1 MSSFDAVQAQMDDRH
16 RWMVTKLKESF
27 ETHLLSTTLDEF
39 LCNKDT
45 MPAFTEFLSGRSQ
58 RVLCYLRQIGH
69 DLERSSTAQS
79 LVHNQVPVAVRVA
92 EGSLPTSTIK
102 LVYFVSANKSGA
114 SIQSSAEIVFGEVGG
129 SVLADLRSTITEVC
143 VPLIERTD
151 SWGKCS
157 DGNATSFRNT
167 VQRFVATLPQ
177 TTEAIDQ
184 TPLRT
189 PDASLQAELK
199 PGALV
204 GAVRKG
210 LVQAAESLVVEWAAT
225 IESELGG
232 ARKARG
238 GADVGPRGEVK
249 FWNTRLRVLRTI
261 SEQLKSPECSSVV
274 GVLLNSQSKHMR
286 RWRSAD
292 TQLSDALQEAKD
304 AVKILEAQTS
314 LFDTMYDNDPV
325 AVAAALSSLSA
336 HPRLFASSAR
346 HTNAG
351 VFFASLFA
359 RMSVQMTVNCH
370 TYVKDAE
377 SGEVLWVQQRELA
390 SERLSACA
398 KLRQTFEETL
408 NPLIIKNMSIF
419 EDSRDTGNFAVTGG
433 RTKSGGKAGAP
444 PTQLPPLQSE
454 DVVKQM
460 MEDFNH
466 SCSRLA
472 RVEEMLLTAS
482 QFKTLAVALVD
493 LPLGLLRHNLV
504 DTVAAID
511 KLLVSPACRDLQG
524 DDGKFDVIFTQYSE
538 LAKLQDTEIK
548 SAITDLSEVP
558 NGGAAQDTNA
568 SGNYQTAQR
577 RLESLK
583 RFGSVESRTRITR
596 VLADGYINVF
606 NLFDTEVQDVLHI
619 FEQGKGDPPRVR
631 DAPPAAGGLMW
642 ARALM
647 RRIEQPMHMF
657 KNINVVMSCPGA
669 PQTVKLYNKVATSIV
684 KFESE
689 WYREWRSRIV
699 PCKAGLKNNLLATSS
714 ETLGGLQVNMPPSL
728 RALVAETDW
737 LVRQGF
743 AIPDSAKS
751 VLQSQQK
758 LKSFLDG
765 LDFVL
770 TEHRRILKLVPPMMM
785 PVLTHHVRNLM
796 MRFQPGLENLT
807 WQAPDI
813 EVFLFRVQRELTN
826 FENVVVTAK
835 MLLEESVEG
844 TIMTVQAQLFF
855 DFKVQAGQ
863 DAVVALST
871 HVQTQGNLYE
881 DCSEIVEESLETIK
895 IALGQIFELR
905 TPLPTTPPQHAVA
918 RHHSPNGGSS
928 GDRADLDRSEVT
940 SNSGSEAATAAVA
953 AAGEMECFHGFV
965 ALLSSYCDA
974 TRRALYTAVKRS
986 LLALAR
992 YTKGYDSV
1000 DRTPL
1005 TKILLDIQYGL
1016 PHHTILPSMQN
1027 VLDVLEQ
1034 EAAAVLLLGERAYQV
1049 VDTFEVDLLDNDESS
1064 VQSSEPASEIW
1075 GPELGLVQQ
1084 ACEGLAR
1091 DISEELSDA
1100 AVRIGTPDVELGP
1113 EKFLQL
1119 KRPQLDDY
1127 RTVMMQFDERKQ
1139 AVTVVEPTLEV
1150 GPVRLRTQTLQDAV
1164 LAELSERRSWYTNRL
1179 REQAKGNLSRIID
1192 YVDETFKQFENPVE
1206 TLNELAS
1213 VMGVLQALGEFSIT
1227 LETLV
1232 VEDMYEIMRQMGV
1245 LLARE
1250 ETEAI
1255 SKLHS
1260 TCEALME
1267 RAAALR
1273 MDLMVTKRP
1282 KFERLLDTQLKTF
1295 MVATIH
1301 LRNTFESSGPLAKD
1315 IAGPEA
1321 VHRLRRLKTVFNEL
1335 ESERKVL
1342 AVVESLYGM
1351 DTTTFVEFDQTAQ
1364 DLSTLSL
1371 LYDLYEEFSALNS
1384 SLRVAEWVNTD
1395 LNEQMGEVQHI
1406 YDSCNALPVDLHR
1419 WSAYGEMKTV
1429 LGSLLECLPLL
1440 ALLAGTSIRDR
1451 HWREVMNITAK
1462 TFSIDGLVIQTLLSL
1477 DLPQYT
1483 NKIQELARRASG
1495 EAELESTL
1503 KVVDVEWNEQVFPFA
1518 TVPGLFKGSDPSAP
1532 DRMILDVEAS
1542 QRLIDRAEDAHINM
1556 ATMMSSP
1563 SLGPHK
1569 TELVSWMAKLNEI
1582 SSFLKRWLEVQALW
1596 KHLAS
1601 VFGHHGDELT
1611 YEASQFA
1618 IFDRD
1623 YNKFLLAATECH
1635 NILHWC
1641 YGGDEDVTKIGLLE
1655 NLAEGLEG
1663 CRKSLSVFLDK
1674 KRQEFPRFYFASD
1687 AVLLDVISVGIAGEK
1702 IVALP
1707 RALKALFS
1715 NISAV
1720 HVEQG
1725 AIVRVESAEGE
1736 ELELDTPVKSG
1747 PHLNLSTTLS
1757 ELVTATQ
1764 NVLKKQIAAASDAVT
1779 AMEET
1784 EKFSDTERIVALAT
1798 TDSDIST
1805 CQAETIFLRLF
1816 WTAMTAQ
1823 AIEKVKLYRHAHM
1836 DAKENMDDIVARFTS
1851 DLTRKI
1857 ANFRKDGSAMAIQ
1870 KLQSL
1875 LTVTLHLRE
1884 VTEMVASA
1892 RCKDVNDFGWLRH
1905 CRYVFFEDAMGSF
1918 GLFDDED
1925 AADPGGGGG
1934 EQPQGLHLACAEQT
1948 LKYNCEYFGVGPQV
1962 YITPATERHLLL
1974 LSQTMGDI
1982 TSLQGSLLYSGA
1994 DTAAP
1999 RQEAVRAVNGL
2010 TGNFSLDTMCSEL
2023 TDGSVLSRLLTGL
2036 SRGGVSGCFY
2046 NFDKLTMEAM
2056 SIFAERLQ
2064 AIAMRM
2070 RAHTVSGRNAMSAAS
2085 NDRTEQ
2091 SDDHLG
2097 AAEAVDVKQFSV
2109 FIAASLPLAGT
2120 TTPLPD
2126 FIKSSFRSVNFT
2138 PPNIQAVV
2146 TAHCHAA
2153 GAFKNPKAVAEKIHL
2168 LSTVL
2173 HEQLNK
2179 SETCYDYGIVTTQ
2192 RVIRFAVANVRSVK
2206 QTRHRRTS
2214 AQKVQDSLSSPS
2226 AMMSRSSGLNRTMGS
2241 TMDML
2246 GGGTSIFSSAA
2257 AAAPDKVVVDLNS
2270 KKIHGRRLPYGV
2282 SSKDI
2287 DEYATATAFIQ
2298 VCRYRLLPDH
2308 RALFDHAVHTV
2319 FQLDMAMLNT
2329 SLQEP
2334 TELRDAFIATTEEN
2348 SLIPSDD
2355 FVAKVSEIYAAA
2367 RRHDALML
2375 VGPSGSG
2382 KTSAMTVVLG
2392 TLAKFGPV
2400 PRVYRINP
2408 RALEPSHLFGI
2419 MRDSEWVD
2427 GIFPT
2432 LWRQIEK
2439 SAGEA
2444 DVSTWIV
2451 FDGPLTGTWLTH
2463 LSPILEGNEYFML
2476 DNGDRL
2482 AIPPRVK
2489 IVFEASGG
2497 DLKRQTGEDFTAVKL
2512 SCPINFTKDLVTW
2525 EMMVDIWLRT
2535 RRTTEA
2541 AILHDLMRGNELLDS
2556 CINLADTENAAAKV
2570 PVGGRLETM
2579 FAMLTSLLR
2588 DSVTAGEVLT
2598 KPHIECLLLFSIAW
2612 SFGGLLK
2619 QKSRERFHQHLR
2631 KKSGLVPQDEPTH
2644 TIFDYYVTETADW
2657 ITWKSEVES
2666 LMEDGHPRCEENG
2679 FVHTPASACI
2689 HFLMDLV
2696 IKSGQNVCI
2705 VGMRGSSRS
2714 AIVNQF
2720 LTSPSLDLSVVKTL
2734 TCSRATSGFTARDF
2748 LQRNTERRTGSVYG
2762 APGGKP
2768 ITVNFDDVGLTSLDG
2783 DDELPEVLR
2792 LLAEEGKWFV
2802 PGESGKIGEWRWVP
2816 DSTIVTT
2823 LEPATTLNPV
2833 LDRYYR
2839 QFSVFYLPPRDVED
2853 TKQVLN
2859 GVLYQKMRAKEAVE
2873 IYSDVDAVMSTL
2885 ASISVDLLDKV
2896 RNKVLTVGNNW
2907 HHTYGLTDLLHIV
2920 RGMTRLSADSYSV
2933 ETIIAAWRHEWERV
2947 FVDRSVGFHHSEWI
2961 LRQATLALT
2970 QAGLIRTGVFDPS
2983 SMSLRSSISSSLG
2996 PLDELIMYLRT
3007 KHIRLCDL
3015 FTMCANGCARFQ
3027 MWSTL
3032 TGDQLRITAEEFKAG
3047 LVFIKFMEG
3056 KDAELDKIVEYVFT
3070 SEVARPPNLRA
3081 TSSTVPLDSP
3091 SPGGKGGAASPESP
3105 QSEPVVVSYLGL
3117 RQCTIKQR
3125 EESIASRPV
3134 PPAPKPAKL
3143 ADNLAVKSQVSILRG
3158 ASSMM
3163 HDDLPALDLDALPSV
3178 LYDFMEPPGS
3188 TQIQIHNNGFNTGAN
3203 PCNLTHNIDDAMI
3216 QAESHLRSFN
3226 SNSLAP
3232 IVRPLR
3238 LTRTLTR
3245 HLLRVARAL
3254 SIPGTSAIM
3263 VGENELGISSITKFA
3278 AHIAGYSMEVVN
3290 CTNNNTFSSDMR
3302 ALYRKVGCKGSRVTA
3317 YICGDN
3323 LDDSVYEKLNS
3334 FLTTGEIY
3342 DLFSTSEMDALFEGL
3357 QSTIKKEGS
3366 SLTAREMFFARVR
3379 DNLHLVISFR
3389 SFDNQLQELAI
3400 RFPSLF
3406 GSCYINWFDD
3416 GVSGPS
3422 FVERGISFGRQ
3433 MNLLSPFSVEVQEAI
3448 SHLFAT
3454 SHLAASAIM
3463 AEIRPCLS
3471 PAAFD
3476 SFIECFL
3483 RMFVGCKKV
3492 HDEKMNRLH
3501 LAIKT
3506 CEGTREAIRG
3516 IEEKLVENAE
3526 KLKAA
3531 EAASAAKLLDLLAA
3545 AAAAETAAVDDE
3557 GVDSQDDEELLAAFV
3572 AKQRKQKSGAGAAA
3586 QRQPAQPVLDS
3597 DAARLKE
3604 ARKQVKIWQAK
3615 ITPKRTDALRGMRE
3629 PPPLVRKV
3637 VDMVVIVLHKAL
3649 DTDLYRRRG
3658 KDEFVDSWNV
3668 TRGVIMD
3675 PRFQQL
3681 IEDYDPATMDAE
3693 ASEFLQPYLDMVDVN
3708 SASVRHA
3715 ARECYVMY
3723 EWISRVVEYA
3733 ALAAR
3738 PGAHREMVHATAK
3751 TCPTDMTA
3759 AEHLAK
3765 LQDEFDQMVQD
3776 KQDLEQKRSKLHSRL
3791 RLAQQLDASFGQ
3803 DVTEWKSS
3811 ISENG
3816 SEDEDEVRLLCNC
3829 AVAAAYVAYAGAM
3842 PDVHRAS
3849 YVSAIEAA
3857 AKECFQK
3864 SIANLSGEGSSIPE
3878 FVLSPES
3885 LIALVQPE
3893 LTVPIEVWPQGD
3905 FRSWMTP
3912 QDACIIL
3919 MQTHCERWPLIVD
3932 PLGASRQWLV
3942 KNTGATVLTHVED
3955 SPNFLRDLRRCL
3967 VDGHPCIIADADLEA
3982 LWRDQRIRPLLLKHV
3997 TLNSRLV
4004 RSIRLGQDE
4013 LEYNDSFQ
4021 LYITTA
4027 TRQVEIPH
4035 DYVPYLA
4042 VVHATVSQAGLEHS
4056 LIHHVMNIRQPRD
4069 WSDIVA
4075 AQNRLNEHK
4084 DQLGRLEIK
4093 VLELLGQGE
4102 TSQDSGA
4109 DTNTRGHDEWIQEVS
4124 EAKKAAED
4132 AEKVVAGS
4140 VEAFEKLSPKMVDA
4154 RATAHT
4160 LVAVLDVV
4168 ISLSRVNKSYQDFE
4182 AAFKMLDIAIRAQDA
4197 DDQPLSAEETMRVFI
4212 QNVYPQVAGGM
4223 LELDCK
4229 AFLFLLALK
4238 TEAALGRVP
4247 DEVFEWFD
4255 NGLTNEATGVFD
4267 QYLRYSV
4274 GSDAR
4279 RNASRRP
4286 KQQQGGFATVRL
4298 DHIPWTSPVS
4308 EVIDQFGKYK
4318 SEWVGWRENKHLT
4331 TTMPHDLHSKISKL
4345 QTLMIAGTL
4354 RPSRFLEA
4362 AERYSRDTL
4371 DTAGQLVQTRLAPE
4385 VMMTQSQRT
4394 PIYLLDQGTGADSYT
4409 TVEQF
4414 AVAMNKD
4421 IILVTFS
4428 GAESLAEI
4436 RSTFETSMNQDA
4448 WFMIKCAHR
4457 NQILYKQLAELLNSV
4472 ASKDLNPLFRFWV
4485 SSNVV
4490 VSTPRHEGH
4499 FVIEAP
4505 QTLRWNLA
4513 RLLAGLPEEYCDCS
4527 SRTDW
4532 LIILHN
4538 ICFIHCVLQGRQL
4551 FGVVG
4556 MLHQY
4561 EWQISDLWSVLEY
4574 AKNEFGIPDDPIPLQ
4589 SVRNFMAAIYTR
4601 HMSDPRDKT
4610 AFYALLDSW
4619 VSTSSLR
4626 QGFEFQLGSNGPAGY
4641 KAPSSLFLPVRD
4653 ARQSTAR
4660 LCRFKDLQAAIATIQ
4675 AGSTTKLDQGRLG
4688 DLCGLGPNARINSQE
4703 ATRLFEKV
4711 QQLLCR
4717 SEVNQSNTA
4726 LEGAVTSDRL
4736 KSAATVRHDGQVSKA
4751 TEEKRKAT
4759 DNESIKDEK
4768 RMHHYHGNSKTAAPA
4783 PTFIDTLNGIK
4794 DRIPTRVGPRNAP
4807 ASFVGMFV
4815 GGAKVGVPEVEQKP
4829 GTVGNGAAVSPVVL
4843 CIQDEVAAL
4852 NNILTFVR
4860 AEVRTIL
4867 SYLSGK
4873 GYQTPA
4879 VAASTA
4885 AIVEGTVPEA
4895 WEAFSWRVKPSAT
4908 GQKLLSVWLDQ
4919 LCLRHKEL
4927 ERLNDKRLKIPSM
4940 WLGGLTNPQGMLAAL
4955 RLEAMTSTNPDPS
4968 LRVDITARDHSHL
4981 REPPMDGIFVHRV
4994 NLDGA
4999 NWEGGTLK
5007 EPQAGKRSHLP
5018 VLHLTYAVMPEA
5030 TGRQLKEQ
5038 TLDSQKSRGQVS
5050 HTYSLPAYYSA
5061 ERSSRSLDDLIFH
5074 MDVTVD
5080 DLPTLLKWTAW
5091 SACLTL

>member
-45 MPAFTEFLSGRSQ
+45 MPAFTEFLSGRVP
-58 RVLCYLRQIGH
+58 RFLCYLRQVGQDAERGSSAVPSSSIG
-69 DLERSSTAQS
+69 LSSMI
-79 LVHNQVPVAVRVA
+79 NQVPVTVRVA
-92 EGSLPTSTIK
+92 EGSLPSSTLK
-102 LVYFVSANKSGA
+102 LVYFVSVNRGGTPIQNA
-114 SIQSSAEIVFGEVGG
+114 SEIVFGELGG

-143 VPLIERTD
+143 VPLIERTG

-157 DGNATSFRNT
+157 EGNAASFRNT

-225 IESELGG
+225 IEAELGG

-238 GADVGPRGEVK
+238 GADIGPRGEVK

-336 HPRLFASSAR
+336 HQHARLFAASAR

-370 TYVKDAE
+370 QYVKEDA
-377 SGEVLWVQQRELA
+377 SGEVLWVKQRELA

-419 EDSRDTGNFAVTGG
+419 EDSREIGTFSA
-433 RTKSGGKAGAP
+433 KAKAGAP
-444 PTQLPPLQSE
+444 QTQLPPLQSE

-472 RVEEMLLTAS
+472 RLEEMLTTAS
-482 QFKTLAVALVD
+482 QYKMLAHALVD
-493 LPLGLLRHNLV
+493 LPLGVLRHKLV
-504 DTVAAID
+504 EAVAAID
-511 KLLVSPACRDLQG
+511 TLLVSPACQNLQG
-524 DDGKFDVIFTQYSE
+524 KDGPFDSIFAEYQK
-538 LAKLQDTEIK
+538 LAKGQDTEIK
-548 SAITDLSEVP
+548 SAITDLSEVQ
-558 NGGAAQDTNA
+558 NGAASHATSA

-583 RFGSVESRTRITR
+583 RFGSVEPRSRITR

-606 NLFDTEVQDVLHI
+606 NLFDTEVQDILHI

-657 KNINVVMSCPGA
+657 KNIHVVMSCPGA
-669 PQTVKLYNKVATSIV
+669 PQTVKLYNKVATAIV

-689 WYREWRSRIV
+689 WYREWRSRIQA
-699 PCKAGLKNNLLATSS
+699 CKTGLKNNLLAPST
-714 ETLGGLQVNMPPSL
+714 ETLGGLQVNMPASL
-728 RALVAETDW
+728 HALVAETDW

-770 TEHRRILKLVPPMMM
+770 TEHRRILKLVPSMLM
-785 PVLTHHVRNLM
+785 PVLTHHVRSLM
-796 MRFQPGLENLT
+796 IRFQPGVENLT

-826 FENVVVTAK
+826 FETVVVTAK
-835 MLLEESVEG
+835 MLLEESIEG
-844 TIMTVQAQLFF
+844 TIQTIEAQMFF
-855 DFKVQAGQ
+855 DFKVKEGK

-871 HVQTQGNLYE
+871 HVQTQGAVYE
-881 DCSEIVEESLETIK
+881 DRSEVVEESLETIK

-905 TPLPTTPPQHAVA
+905 TPLPATPTPQMV
-918 RHHSPNGGSS
+918 RHHSPPGGTTD
-928 GDRADLDRSEVT
+928 GRGADLDRVEVT
-940 SNSGSEAATAAVA
+940 SNTGSEAATAAVVES
-953 AAGEMECFHGFV
+953 GEFECFHGFV
-965 ALLSSYCDA
+965 ALLSSYCDS
-974 TRRALYTAVKRS
+974 TRKALYTAVKRS

-992 YTKGYDSV
+992 YTKGYESV
-1000 DRTPL
+1000 DRAPL

-1049 VDTFEVDLLDNDESS
+1049 VDTFEVDLLDNEETAVPLS
-1064 VQSSEPASEIW
+1064 QPGAEIW
-1075 GPELGLVQQ
+1075 APEIGLVQQ

-1091 DISEELSDA
+1091 DISEELSDV
-1100 AVRIGTPDVELGP
+1100 AVQIGTPDVELGP
-1113 EKFLQL
+1113 DQFLQL

-1127 RTVMMQFDERKQ
+1127 RTVMMQFDERKL

-1164 LAELSERRSWYTNRL
+1164 LAELSEHRSWYTNQL

-1213 VMGVLQALGEFSIT
+1213 VMAVLQALGEFSIT

-1255 SKLHS
+1255 AKLHS

-1273 MDLMVTKRP
+1273 LDLMVTKRP

-1335 ESERKVL
+1335 ELERKVL

-1364 DLSTLSL
+1364 DLSKLSL
-1371 LYDLYEEFSALNS
+1371 LYDLYEEFSVLNS
-1384 SLRVAEWVNTD
+1384 GLRVAEWANTD
-1395 LNEQMGEVQHI
+1395 LNVQMEAVHKI
-1406 YDSCNALPVDLHR
+1406 YDRCNALPADLHR
-1419 WSAYGEMKTV
+1419 WSAYGEMTTV
-1429 LGSLLECLPLL
+1429 LSSLLECLPLL
-1440 ALLAGTSIRDR
+1440 ALLGGTSIRDR
-1451 HWREVMNITAK
+1451 HWREVMNITVT
-1462 TFSIDGLVIQTLLSL
+1462 TFSIDGLVIQTLISL

-1483 NKIQELARRASG
+1483 NKIQELARRATG

-1518 TVPGLFKGSDPSAP
+1518 PFEKTRYDEPSAP
-1532 DRMILDVEAS
+1532 VRIILDVEAS

-1556 ATMMSSP
+1556 AAMMSSP

-1569 TELVSWMAKLNEI
+1569 TDLVSWMAKLNEI

-1663 CRKSLSVFLDK
+1663 CRKSLSIFLDR

-1687 AVLLDVISVGIAGEK
+1687 AVLLDVISVGIADEK
-1702 IVALP
+1702 IVVLP

-1720 HVEQG
+1720 HVEDG

-1736 ELELDTPVKSG
+1736 ELELATPVKSG

-1757 ELVTATQ
+1757 ELVMATQ
-1764 NVLKKQIAAASDAVT
+1764 DVLKKQFAAAAQAVT
-1779 AMEET
+1779 EMEAS
-1784 EKFSDTERIVALAT
+1784 EKFSETERIVALAT
-1798 TDSDIST
+1798 SDNEIST

-1836 DAKENMDDIVARFTS
+1836 DAKENMDDIVTRLAS
-1851 DLTRKI
+1851 DLTKKI
-1857 ANFRKDGSAMAIQ
+1857 ASFRKDGSAMVIQ

-1905 CRYVFFEDAMGSF
+1905 CRYSFFEDANGGSL
-1918 GLFDDED
+1918 GLFDDDDSGPQED
-1925 AADPGGGGG
+1925 
-1934 EQPQGLHLACAEQT
+1934 QPQGLHLACAEQT
-1948 LKYNCEYFGVGPQV
+1948 LLYNCEYFGVGPQV

-1974 LSQTMGDI
+1974 LIQTMGDI

-1994 DTAAP
+1994 DTVGS
-1999 RQEAVRAVNGL
+1999 RQEAVKAVNGL
-2010 TGNFSLDTMCSEL
+2010 TGNFALDTMCSKL

-2036 SRGGVSGCFY
+2036 SKGGVSGCFY
-2046 NFDKLTMEAM
+2046 NFDKLTTEAM

-2064 AIAMRM
+2064 SIAMRI
-2070 RAHTVSGRNAMSAAS
+2070 RANAVSNKVGSASSA
-2085 NDRTEQ
+2085 NRTEQ
-2091 SDDHLG
+2091 SE
-2097 AAEAVDVKQFSV
+2097 AALVNDPVEVKAFSV
-2109 FIAASLPLAGT
+2109 FIAASLPLRGT
-2120 TTPLPD
+2120 KTPLPD
-2126 FIKSSFRSVNFT
+2126 FIKSSFRSINFT
-2138 PPNIQAVV
+2138 PPNVKAII

-2153 GAFKNPKAVAEKIHL
+2153 GVFKNPKIVADKIHL
-2168 LSTVL
+2168 LSSIL
-2173 HEQLNK
+2173 HDQLK
-2179 SETCYDYGIVTTQ
+2179 SETWYDYSITTAQ
-2192 RVIRFAVANVRSVK
+2192 RVIQFAVTNVRSVK
-2206 QTRHRRTS
+2206 QTKQRRTS
-2214 AQKVQDSLSSPS
+2214 LSHFTATNLTSS
-2226 AMMSRSSGLNRTMGS
+2226 FNDMSRSTMLRTS
-2241 TMDML
+2241 TN
-2246 GGGTSIFSSAA
+2246 GGNSADA
-2257 AAAPDKVVVDLNS
+2257 SKPALPEKVVVDLNS
-2270 KKIHGRRLPYGV
+2270 KKIYASKLPYGI
-2282 SSKDI
+2282 STKDI

-2298 VCRYRLLPDH
+2298 VCQYRLLPDH
-2308 RALFDHAVHTV
+2308 RSLFDHAVRTV
-2319 FQLDMAMLNT
+2319 FHMDMALLNS

-2348 SLIPSDD
+2348 SLIPSDA
-2355 FVAKVSEIYAAA
+2355 FITKVSEIYAAA

-2408 RALEPSHLFGI
+2408 RALEPSHLFGT
-2419 MRDSEWVD
+2419 MRDAEWVD

-2439 SAGEA
+2439 SAGEES
-2444 DVSTWIV
+2444 VSTWIV
-2451 FDGPLTGTWLTH
+2451 FDGPLTDSWLTH
-2463 LSPILEGNEYFML
+2463 LSPILEGSEYFML
-2476 DNGDRL
+2476 GNGDRL

-2497 DLKRQTGEDFTAVKL
+2497 DLKRQAGEDMPAVKL
-2512 SCPINFTKDLVTW
+2512 SCPINFTEDLVTW

-2541 AILHDLMRGNELLDS
+2541 AILHELMHGNELLDS
-2556 CINLADTENAAAKV
+2556 CIVLADTENSCAKV

-2579 FAMLTSLLR
+2579 FALLASLLR

-2619 QKSRERFHQHLR
+2619 SKGRERFHIHLR
-2631 KKSGLVPQDEPTH
+2631 KKSGLVPQDEPSH

-2666 LMEDGHPRCEENG
+2666 LMEDGHPRCEENQ

-2689 HFLMDLV
+2689 HFLMNLV
-2696 IKSGQNVCI
+2696 IQSGQNVCI

-2720 LTSPSLDLSVVKTL
+2720 LSSPSLDLSVVKTL
-2734 TCSRATSGFTARDF
+2734 TCSRATSGHTARDF

-2768 ITVNFDDVGLTSLDG
+2768 ITVNFDDIGLTSLDEE
-2783 DDELPEVLR
+2783 DELPEVLR

-2823 LEPATTLNPV
+2823 LEPPTALNPV

-2859 GVLYQKMRAKEAVE
+2859 GVMYQKMRAKEAVE
-2873 IYSDVDAVMSTL
+2873 PYSDVDSVMSTL

-2907 HHTYGLTDLLHIV
+2907 HHSYGLADLLHIV
-2920 RGMTRLSADSYSV
+2920 RGMTRLSPDSYSV
-2933 ETIIAAWRHEWERV
+2933 ETLIATWRHEWERI
-2947 FVDRSVGFHHSEWI
+2947 FVDRSVGFDHSEWI
-2961 LRQATLALT
+2961 LKQASVALT
-2970 QAGLIRTGVFDPS
+2970 QAGLIRTGVYDPS
-2983 SMSLRSSISSSLG
+2983 SMSVRSSVSSSLG
-2996 PLDELIMYLRT
+2996 LLDELVLHLRT
-3007 KHIRLCDL
+3007 KHLRLCDL
-3015 FTMCANGCARFQ
+3015 FAMCANGCSEFQ
-3027 MWSTL
+3027 LWSTL
-3032 TGDQLRITAEEFKAG
+3032 TGDQLRITADEFKAG
-3047 LVFIKFMEG
+3047 LVYIKFMEG
-3056 KDAELDKIVEYVFT
+3056 KEEAVTSVVDYVFS

-3081 TSSTVPLDSP
+3081 TSSGIPLDSP
-3091 SPGGKGGAASPESP
+3091 TSPGGKPAPDSPP
-3105 QSEPVVVSYLGL
+3105 LEPVVSYLGL

-3125 EESIASRPV
+3125 EEAIASRPV
-3134 PPAPKPAKL
+3134 APPPPKASKSV
-3143 ADNLAVKSQVSILRG
+3143 DNIPKSQASILRG
-3158 ASSMM
+3158 ASMM
-3163 HDDLPALDLDALPSV
+3163 MFDGDVPAMDVEVLPTV

-3188 TQIQIHNNGFNTGAN
+3188 TQIHNPTFNYGQNT
-3203 PCNLTHNIDDAMI
+3203 CTLTHNIDDAMV
-3216 QAESHLRSFN
+3216 QAESYLRSFN
-3226 SNSLAP
+3226 ANWNA

-3245 HLLRVARAL
+3245 HLLRVGRSL

-3290 CTNNNTFSSDMR
+3290 CTTRTTFSSDMR
-3302 ALYRKVGCKGSRVTA
+3302 ALYRKVGCKGTRVTA

-3323 LDDSVYEKLNS
+3323 LDDAIYEMLNS
-3334 FLTTGEIY
+3334 FLTSGEIY

-3366 SLTAREMFFARVR
+3366 SLSAREMFFGRVR

-3389 SFDNQLQELAI
+3389 SFDSQLEELAI

-3516 IEEKLVENAE
+3516 IEEKLLENAE

-3531 EAASAAKLLDLLAA
+3531 EAASTAKLLDLLGA

-3572 AKQRKQKSGAGAAA
+3572 AKQRKVKSRSSIAAE
-3586 QRQPAQPVLDS
+3586 RMPATPVLDD
-3597 DAARLKE
+3597 DAAKLAAAKE
-3604 ARKQVKIWQAK
+3604 QVKIWQAK
-3615 ITPKRTDALRGMRE
+3615 ITPKRTDALRSMRD

-3637 VDMVVIVLHKAL
+3637 VDMVVLVLHKAL
-3649 DTDLYRRRG
+3649 DTDIYARRG
-3658 KDEFVDSWNV
+3658 KSEFVDSWKV

-3681 IEDYDPATMDAE
+3681 IEDYDPATLDAE
-3693 ASEFLQPYLDMVDVN
+3693 ASEFLQPYLDMPDVT
-3708 SASVRHA
+3708 SSGVRHA

-3723 EWISRVVEYA
+3723 EWIIRVVEYA
-3733 ALAAR
+3733 ALAAK
-3738 PGAHREMVHATAK
+3738 PGAHREVVHAAGRTV
-3751 TCPTDMTA
+3751 PTDMTA

-3765 LQDEFDQMVQD
+3765 LQEEFDQMVQD
-3776 KQDLEQKRSKLHSRL
+3776 KQDLEKKRAKLHSRL

-3849 YVSAIEAA
+3849 YVTAIEAA

-3864 SIANLSGEGSSIPE
+3864 SIDNISDGEGSSIPE
-3878 FVLSPES
+3878 FVLNPET

-3893 LTVPIEVWPQGD
+3893 LTVPIEIWPQGD
-3905 FRSWMTP
+3905 FRSWITP

-3932 PLGASRQWLV
+3932 PLGSSRQWLV
-3942 KNTGATVLTHVED
+3942 NNTGATVLTHVED
-3955 SPNFLRDLRRCL
+3955 SPSFLRELRRCL
-3967 VDGHPCIIADADLEA
+3967 VDGQPCIVANADLEA
-3982 LWRDQRIRPLLLKHV
+3982 LWRDQRIRALLLKQV

-4013 LEYNDSFQ
+4013 LEYNDNFQ

-4042 VVHATVSQAGLEHS
+4042 VVHATVSQDGLEHS
-4056 LIHHVMNIRQPRD
+4056 LMHHVMKIRQPRA

-4075 AQNRLNEHK
+4075 AHNRLNEHK
-4084 DQLGRLEIK
+4084 DELARLEIQ

-4102 TSQDSGA
+4102 ATQDSGA

-4124 EAKKAAED
+4124 QAKKAAEG
-4132 AEKVVAGS
+4132 ASKVVAGS
-4140 VEAFEKLSPKMVDA
+4140 VEAFEKLSPKMADA
-4154 RATAHT
+4154 RDTAHT
-4160 LVAVLDVV
+4160 LVAVVDVV

-4182 AAFKMLDIAIRAQDA
+4182 ATFKMLDIAIRAEDA
-4197 DDQPLSAEETMRVFI
+4197 EDQPLSAEMTMRVFI
-4212 QNVYPQVAGGM
+4212 ENVYPQVAGGM

-4247 DEVFEWFD
+4247 DIVFEWFD
-4255 NGLTNEATGVFD
+4255 NGLINEATGLFD

-4298 DHIPWTSPVS
+4298 EHIAWTSPVID
-4308 EVIDQFGKYK
+4308 VVDQFGKYK

-4362 AERYSRDTL
+4362 AERYSRDSL

-4385 VMMTQSQRT
+4385 VMMKQSQRT

-4421 IILVTFS
+4421 VILITFS
-4428 GAESLAEI
+4428 GAESPAEI
-4436 RSTFETSMNQDA
+4436 RSTFETAMAQDV

-4457 NQILYKQLAELLNSV
+4457 NQVLYRQIAELLNSA
-4472 ASKDLNPLFRFWV
+4472 ASKDLNPHFRFWV

-4513 RLLAGLPEEYCDCS
+4513 KLLAGLPEEYCDCS
-4527 SRTDW
+4527 ARVEW

-4556 MLHQY
+4556 SLHTY

-4574 AKNEFGIPDDPIPLQ
+4574 AKNEYGLPDDPIPLN

-4601 HMSDPRDKT
+4601 HMADPRDKT

-4619 VSTSSLR
+4619 LSTSSLR
-4626 QGFEFQLGSNGPAGY
+4626 QGFEFQLGANGPAGY

-4660 LCRFKDLQAAIATIQ
+4660 LARFKDLQAAICTIQ

-4688 DLCGLGPNARINSQE
+4688 DLCGLGPNARINSHE

-4711 QQLLCR
+4711 QRLLCR
-4717 SEVNQSNTA
+4717 SEVNKSNSA
-4726 LEGAVTSDRL
+4726 LTSAVTSDRL
-4736 KSAATVRHDGQVSKA
+4736 KSAATVRHDVQLSKLA
-4751 TEEKRKAT
+4751 AEKRKQS
-4759 DNESIKDEK
+4759 DDYERKDKE
-4768 RMHHYHGNSKTAAPA
+4768 RMHHHSKGDKSGTHP
-4783 PTFIDTLNGIK
+4783 PTFVDTLNDLK
-4794 DRIPTRVGPRNAP
+4794 DRIPLRVGPRNVPSYTHGTATIGFKEVP
-4807 ASFVGMFV
+4807 STAVVPGM
-4815 GGAKVGVPEVEQKP
+4815 
-4829 GTVGNGAAVSPVVL
+4829 GAAVSPVVL
-4843 CIQDEVAAL
+4843 CIKDEVVVL

-4860 AEVRTIL
+4860 AEIRHIICFL
-4867 SYLSGK
+4867 GGK
-4873 GYQTPA
+4873 GYQTPE
-4879 VAASTA
+4879 VAATTA
-4885 AIVEGTVPEA
+4885 AVMAGAVPEA
-4895 WEAFSWRVKPSAT
+4895 WEEFSWRIKPSSS
-4908 GQKLLSVWLDQ
+4908 GHKSLSVWVDQ
-4919 LCLRHKEL
+4919 LVLRHKEL

-4940 WLGGLTNPQGMLAAL
+4940 WLGGLSNPRGMLAAL
-4955 RLEAMTSTNPDPS
+4955 RLEAMTAANPDPQ

-4994 NLDGA
+4994 SLDGA
-4999 NWEGGTLK
+4999 LWEGGTLK

-5018 VLHLTYAVMPEA
+5018 VLHLTFAVPPEA

-5038 TLDSQKSRGQVS
+5038 TLDSQKRRGEVS
-5050 HTYSLPAYYSA
+5050 HSFALPAFYSA
-5061 ERSSRSLDDLIFH
+5061 ERTGRTLDDLIFT
-5074 MDVTVD
+5074 MDVSVD
-5080 DLPTLLKWTAW
+5080 DLPTLVKWNAW
-5091 SACLTL
+5091 STCLTL

>member
-1 MSSFDAVQAQMDDRH
+1 
-16 RWMVTKLKESF
+16 
-27 ETHLLSTTLDEF
+27 
-39 LCNKDT
+39 
-45 MPAFTEFLSGRSQ
+45 MPAFTEFLSGRSP

-69 DLERSSTAQS
+69 DLERSSAS
-79 LVHNQVPVAVRVA
+79 AAPNLAINQVPVAVRVA
-92 EGSLPTSTIK
+92 EGSLPTSTLK
-102 LVYFVSANKSGA
+102 LVYFVSANKPGA
-114 SIQSSAEIVFGEVGG
+114 TIRSSNEIVFGEVGG
-129 SVLADLRSTITEVC
+129 SVLEDLRSNITEVC
-143 VPLIERTD
+143 VPLIEHTD

-157 DGNATSFRNT
+157 EGNASSFRHT
-167 VQRFVATLPQ
+167 VQKFVATLPQ

-210 LVQAAESLVVEWAAT
+210 LVQAAESLVVEWAST

-304 AVKILEAQTS
+304 AVKILEAQSS
-314 LFDTMYDNDPV
+314 LFDTMYDEDPV

-336 HPRLFASSAR
+336 HPRLFAASAR

-359 RMSVQMTVNCH
+359 RMSVQMTANCH
-370 TYVKDAE
+370 KYVKDAA
-377 SGEVLWVQQRELA
+377 SGEVLWVQQRGLA

-398 KLRQTFEETL
+398 KLRQMFQETL

-419 EDSRDTGNFAVTGG
+419 EDSRDNSNFAVSGG
-433 RTKSGGKAGAP
+433 KSGGKAGAP

-472 RVEEMLLTAS
+472 RVEEMLATAL
-482 QFKTLAVALVD
+482 QYKTLAHALVD
-493 LPLGLLRHNLV
+493 LPLGTLRHNLV
-504 DTVAAID
+504 ESVAAID
-511 KLLVSPACRDLQG
+511 QLLVSPACRHLQG
-524 DDGKFDVIFTQYSE
+524 DDGKFDIIFGQYSE
-538 LAKLQDTEIK
+538 RAKVQDTEIK
-548 SAITDLSEVP
+548 AEITNLSEVP
-558 NGGAAQDTNA
+558 NGAAATSA

-583 RFGSVESRTRITR
+583 RFSSVESRTRITR
-596 VLADGYINVF
+596 VLADGYINLF

-619 FEQGKGDPPRVR
+619 FEQGKSDPPRVR

-647 RRIEQPMHMF
+647 RRIELPMHLF
-657 KNINVVMSCPGA
+657 KNIQVVMSSPGA

-699 PCKAGLKNNLLATSS
+699 ACKAGLKNNLLAPSS
-714 ETLGGLQVNMPPSL
+714 EKLGGLQVNMPLSL

-743 AIPDSAKS
+743 AIPDSVKS

-770 TEHRRILKLVPPMMM
+770 TEHRRILKLVPPMLM

-844 TIMTVQAQLFF
+844 TIMTIKSQLFF
-855 DFKVQAGQ
+855 DFRMKEGEH
-863 DAVVALST
+863 AVVALST
-871 HVQTQGNLYE
+871 HVQTQGELYE

-895 IALGQIFELR
+895 IALGQILELR
-905 TPLPTTPPQHAVA
+905 TPLPTTPPQV
-918 RHHSPNGGSS
+918 RFHSPNGS
-928 GDRADLDRSEVT
+928 GGDGRGADLNRSEVT
-940 SNSGSEAATAAVA
+940 SNSGSEAAAAAVA
-953 AAGEMECFHGFV
+953 AAGEMECFHGFE

-1000 DRTPL
+1000 DRSPL

-1049 VDTFEVDLLDNDESS
+1049 VDTFQVDLLDNEEASLPM
-1064 VQSSEPASEIW
+1064 SEPAAEIW
-1075 GPELGLVQQ
+1075 GPELGMVQQ
-1084 ACEGLAR
+1084 ACEGLAHN
-1091 DISEELSDA
+1091 ISEELSNV
-1100 AVRIGTPDVELGP
+1100 AVRIGTPNVELGP

-1127 RTVMMQFDERKQ
+1127 RSVMMQFDERKL

-1150 GPVRLRTQTLQDAV
+1150 GPVRLRTQTLKDAV
-1164 LAELSERRSWYTNRL
+1164 LAELSERRSWYTNQL

-1364 DLSTLSL
+1364 DLGTLSL
-1371 LYDLYEEFSALNS
+1371 LYDLYEDFSALNS
-1384 SLRVAEWVNTD
+1384 SLRVAEWVDTD

-1406 YDSCNALPVDLHR
+1406 YDACNALPVDLHR

-1429 LGSLLECLPLL
+1429 LAGLLECLPLL

-1483 NKIQELARRASG
+1483 NKIQELARRATG

-1518 TVPGLFKGSDPSAP
+1518 TVPGVFKGSDPSAP

-1687 AVLLDVISVGIAGEK
+1687 AVLLDVISVGIADEK

-1720 HVEQG
+1720 HVEDS

-1736 ELELDTPVKSG
+1736 ELELDTPVKTG
-1747 PHLNLSTTLS
+1747 PQLNLSTTLS

-1764 NVLKKQIAAASDAVT
+1764 DVLKKQIAAASQAVNT
-1779 AMEET
+1779 MEEA
-1784 EKFSDTERIVALAT
+1784 EKFSDIDSIVALAT
-1798 TDSDIST
+1798 TDNDVST

-1823 AIEKVKLYRHAHM
+1823 AIVKVKLYRHAHM
-1836 DAKENMDDIVARFTS
+1836 DAKENMDDIVARFSS

-1857 ANFRKDGSAMAIQ
+1857 ATFRKDGSAMAIQ

-1875 LTVTLHLRE
+1875 LTVALHLRE

-1905 CRYVFFEDAMGSF
+1905 CRYVYFEDAMGSF
-1918 GLFDDED
+1918 ALFDDD
-1925 AADPGGGGG
+1925 DGGGSATG
-1934 EQPQGLHLACAEQT
+1934 EQPQGLHLACAEQS
-1948 LKYNCEYFGVGPQV
+1948 LAYNCEYFGVGPQV

-1974 LSQTMGDI
+1974 LTQTMGDI
-1982 TSLQGSLLYSGA
+1982 TSLQGSLLYSGT
-1994 DTAAP
+1994 DTAP

-2010 TGNFSLDTMCSEL
+2010 AGNFSLDTMCSGL

-2046 NFDKLTMEAM
+2046 NFDKLTVEAM

-2070 RAHTVSGRNAMSAAS
+2070 RANIVSGKASAAS
-2085 NDRTEQ
+2085 GDGEE
-2091 SDDHLG
+2091 SD
-2097 AAEAVDVKQFSV
+2097 ASMVVEPVDVKPFSV
-2109 FIAASLPLAGT
+2109 FIAASLPLSGT
-2120 TTPLPD
+2120 ATPLPD
-2126 FIKSSFRSVNFT
+2126 FIKSSFRTVNFT
-2138 PPNIQAVV
+2138 PPNVKSVII
-2146 TAHCHAA
+2146 AHCHAA
-2153 GAFKNPKAVAEKIHL
+2153 GAFKNPKVVADKIHL
-2168 LSTVL
+2168 LSSIL

-2179 SETCYDYGIVTTQ
+2179 SEMWYDYGIVTTQ
-2192 RVIRFAVANVRSVK
+2192 RVIQFAVNNVRSVK
-2206 QTRHRRTS
+2206 QAR
-2214 AQKVQDSLSSPS
+2214 QKRSFMGLSTTD
-2226 AMMSRSSGLNRTMGS
+2226 MSRSSALSMTDGGSSSFASGVPPRT
-2241 TMDML
+2241 
-2246 GGGTSIFSSAA
+2246 SAA
-2257 AAAPDKVVVDLNS
+2257 LGVTAKEKVVVDLNS
-2270 KKIHGRRLPYGV
+2270 KKIHASKLPYGIT
-2282 SSKDI
+2282 SKDI

-2308 RALFDHAVHTV
+2308 RSLFDHAVRTV
-2319 FQLDMAMLNT
+2319 FHMEMPLLNS

-2355 FVAKVSEIYAAA
+2355 FVAKVSEIYSAA

-2463 LSPILEGNEYFML
+2463 LSPILEGNDYFML

-2497 DLKRQTGEDFTAVKL
+2497 DVMRQTGEDFTAVKM
-2512 SCPINFTKDLVTW
+2512 SCPISFTKDLVTW

-2541 AILHDLMRGNELLDS
+2541 AILRDLMHGNELLDS
-2556 CINLADTENAAAKV
+2556 CINLADVETACVRV

-2579 FAMLTSLLR
+2579 FAMLASLLR

-2619 QKSRERFHQHLR
+2619 AKSRERFHHHLR

-2802 PGESGKIGEWRWVP
+2802 PGVSGKIGEWRWVP

-2823 LEPATTLNPV
+2823 LEPPTTLNPV

-2839 QFSVFYLPPRDVED
+2839 QFSVFYLPPRDTED
-2853 TKQVLN
+2853 TKQVVS
-2859 GVLYQKMRAKEAVE
+2859 GVLYQQMRLKEAVE
-2873 IYSDVDAVMSTL
+2873 TYSDVDSVMTTL
-2885 ASISVDLLDKV
+2885 AHISVNLLDKV

-2907 HHTYGLTDLLHIV
+2907 HHSYGLSDLLHIV
-2920 RGMTRLSADSYSV
+2920 HGMTRLSPDSYSV

-2947 FVDRSVGFHHSEWI
+2947 FVDRSIGFDHSDWI
-2961 LRQATLALT
+2961 LKQATLALT
-2970 QAGLIRTGVFDPS
+2970 NAGLIRTGVYDPS
-2983 SMSLRSSISSSLG
+2983 SMSLRLSVTASLG
-2996 PLDELIMYLRT
+2996 SLHELVLYLRT
-3007 KHIRLCDL
+3007 KHLRLCDL
-3015 FTMCANGCARFQ
+3015 FTMCANGCSSFQ
-3027 MWSTL
+3027 LWSTL

-3047 LVFIKFMEG
+3047 LVFIKFLEG
-3056 KDAELDKIVEYVFT
+3056 KDEPLDKIVEYVFT
-3070 SEVARPPNLRA
+3070 SEMARAPNLRA
-3081 TSSTVPLDSP
+3081 TSSSTVPIESP
-3091 SPGGKGGAASPESP
+3091 SPGKAAGTDSPP
-3105 QSEPVVVSYLGL
+3105 QDPVVSYLGL
-3117 RQCTIKQR
+3117 RQCVIKQR
-3125 EESIASRPV
+3125 EESIADRPL
-3134 PPAPKPAKL
+3134 PPPPKVAKST
-3143 ADNLAVKSQVSILRG
+3143 DSTPKQQVSLLR
-3158 ASSMM
+3158 SQSMVSF
-3163 HDDLPALDLDALPSV
+3163 DSDIPSIDADSLPTV

-3188 TQIQIHNNGFNTGAN
+3188 TQIQIHNHGFNHGPN

-3226 SNSLAP
+3226 ANWHA

-3245 HLLRVARAL
+3245 HLLRIARAL
-3254 SIPGTSAIM
+3254 SIPGTSSIM

-3278 AHIAGYSMEVVN
+3278 AHIAGYSMEVVD
-3290 CTNNNTFSSDMR
+3290 CTNTTTFSSDMR

-3334 FLTTGEIY
+3334 FLTAGEIY
-3342 DLFSTSEMDALFEGL
+3342 DLFSTSEMEALFEGL

-3366 SLTAREMFFARVR
+3366 SLSAREMFFGRVR

-3389 SFDNQLQELAI
+3389 SFDSQLQELAI

-3433 MNLLSPFSVEVQEAI
+3433 MKLLSPFSVEVQEAI

-3454 SHLAASAIM
+3454 SHLAASAVM

-3483 RMFVGCKKV
+3483 RIFVGCKKV
-3492 HDEKMNRLH
+3492 HDEKMNRLQK
-3501 LAIKT
+3501 AIKT

-3526 KLKAA
+3526 MLIAA
-3531 EAASAAKLLDLLAA
+3531 ETASAAKLLDLLAA

-3572 AKQRKQKSGAGAAA
+3572 AKQRKQKSGTAEQRKAAT
-3586 QRQPAQPVLDS
+3586 PVLGT
-3597 DAARLKE
+3597 DADRLHAASE
-3604 ARKQVKIWQAK
+3604 QVKIWQAK
-3615 ITPKRTDALRGMRE
+3615 ITPKRTDALRSMQN
-3629 PPPLVRKV
+3629 PPPLVKKV
-3637 VDMVVIVLHKAL
+3637 VDMVVIVLHKSL

-3658 KDEFVDSWNV
+3658 KSEFVDSWNV

-3675 PRFQQL
+3675 PRFQQM

-3693 ASEFLQPYLDMVDVN
+3693 ASEFLQPYLDMPDVN
-3708 SASVRHA
+3708 SSGVRHA

-3723 EWISRVVEYA
+3723 EWIIRVVEYA
-3733 ALAAR
+3733 ALAAM
-3738 PGAHREMVHATAK
+3738 PGAQPEIVHATAK

-3765 LQDEFDQMVQD
+3765 LQEEFDNMVQD
-3776 KQDLEQKRSKLHSRL
+3776 KQDLEQKRAKLHSRL

-3816 SEDEDEVRLLCNC
+3816 SEDDDEVRLLCNC

-3842 PDVHRAS
+3842 PEANRAS

-3857 AKECFQK
+3857 AKDCFQK

-3878 FVLSPES
+3878 FTISPES

-3893 LTVPIEVWPQGD
+3893 LSVPIEVWPQGD

-3919 MQTHCERWPLIVD
+3919 MQTHCDRWPLIVD

-3942 KNTGATVLTHVED
+3942 KNTGAIVLTHVED
-3955 SPNFLRDLRRCL
+3955 SPTFLRELRRCL
-3967 VDGHPCIIADADLEA
+3967 VDGQPCIIADADLEA
-3982 LWRDQRIRPLLLKHV
+3982 LWRDQRIRALLLKQV

-4004 RSIRLGQDE
+4004 RSIGLGQDE

-4056 LIHHVMNIRQPRD
+4056 LVHHVMNIRQPRD
-4069 WSDIVA
+4069 WADIVA
-4075 AQNRLNEHK
+4075 AQTRLNEHK
-4084 DQLGRLEIK
+4084 KELGRFEVK

-4102 TSQDSGA
+4102 STADGGDDS
-4109 DTNTRGHDEWIQEVS
+4109 NTRGHDEWIQDVS
-4124 EAKKAAED
+4124 EAKKAAEN

-4140 VEAFEKLSPKMVDA
+4140 FEAFEKLSPKMVDA

-4168 ISLSRVNKSYQDFE
+4168 ISLSRLNKSYQDFA
-4182 AAFKMLDIAIRAQDA
+4182 AAFKMLDYAIRAQDEEG
-4197 DDQPLSAEETMRVFI
+4197 QPLSAEETMQVFI
-4212 QNVYPQVAGGM
+4212 KKVYPQVAGGM
-4223 LELDCK
+4223 LEMDCK

-4247 DEVFEWFD
+4247 DSVFEWFD
-4255 NGLTNEATGVFD
+4255 NGLNNEATTLFD

-4286 KQQQGGFATVRL
+4286 KQQQGGFANVRL
-4298 DHIPWTSPVS
+4298 DGIAWTAPVA
-4308 EVIDQFGKYK
+4308 EVVDQFGKYK
-4318 SEWVGWRENKHLT
+4318 SEWVGWRENKNLT

-4354 RPSRFLEA
+4354 RPSKFLEA
-4362 AERYSRDTL
+4362 AERYSRDAL
-4371 DTAGQLVQTRLAPE
+4371 DHAGHLLQTRLAPD

-4414 AVAMNKD
+4414 ATAMHKD

-4428 GAESLAEI
+4428 GVESAAEI
-4436 RSTFETSMNQDA
+4436 RSMFEMAMRQDT

-4457 NQILYKQLAELLNSV
+4457 NQVLYRQIAELLSAV
-4472 ASKDLNPLFRFWV
+4472 PQKDLSPHFRFWV

-4513 RLLAGLPEEYCDCS
+4513 KLLASLPEEYCDCS
-4527 SRTDW
+4527 TRTDW
-4532 LIILHN
+4532 LSLLHN
-4538 ICFIHCVLQGRQL
+4538 ICFTHCVLQGRQL

-4556 MLHQY
+4556 MLHEY
-4561 EWQISDLWSVLEY
+4561 EWQMSDLWSVLAY
-4574 AKNEFGIPDDPIPLQ
+4574 AKNEFAIPDDPIPLN

-4601 HMSDPRDKT
+4601 HMADPRDKT
-4610 AFYALLDSW
+4610 AFYALLDSYLG
-4619 VSTSSLR
+4619 SASLR

-4641 KAPSSLFLPVRD
+4641 KAPSCLFISAPSRIQGHTPVRL
-4653 ARQSTAR
+4653 A
-4660 LCRFKDLQAAIATIQ
+4660 RFKDLQAAIAIIQ
-4675 AGSTTKLDQGRLG
+4675 AGSTTKLDQGRLAE
-4688 DLCGLGPNARINSQE
+4688 LCALGPNARINSHE
-4703 ATRLFEKV
+4703 AHRLFEKV
-4711 QQLLCR
+4711 QHLLCR
-4717 SEVNQSNTA
+4717 SQVNKSNSA
-4726 LEGAVTSDRL
+4726 LDEAVTPDRL
-4736 KSAATVRHDGQVSKA
+4736 KSAATVRYDVQLSKA
-4751 TEEKRKAT
+4751 MEERKASVST
-4759 DNESIKDEK
+4759 DEK
-4768 RMHHYHGNSKTAAPA
+4768 RMHHYKGEKAVAAQT
-4783 PTFIDTLNGIK
+4783 TFVDTLTGIRDK
-4794 DRIPTRVGPRNAP
+4794 IPKRVGPRNVSTTGVHGSTSIGFKEVPSTAVVP
-4807 ASFVGMFV
+4807 GM
-4815 GGAKVGVPEVEQKP
+4815 
-4829 GTVGNGAAVSPVVL
+4829 GAAVSPVVL

-4852 NNILTFVR
+4852 NKILTFVR
-4860 AEVRTIL
+4860 AEIWTII
-4867 SYLSGK
+4867 SVLSGK
-4873 GYQTPA
+4873 GYQTSA
-4879 VAASTA
+4879 FAASTA
-4885 AIVEGTVPEA
+4885 AIMAGIVPPA
-4895 WEAFSWRVKPSAT
+4895 WEAFSWRVKPSPAT
-4908 GQKLLSVWLDQ
+4908 TGPKTLSLWLDQ

-4940 WLGGLTNPQGMLAAL
+4940 WLGGLTNPKGMLAAL
-4955 RLEAMTSTNPDPS
+4955 RLEAMTVHNPDPT

-4981 REPPMDGIFVHRV
+4981 REPPMDGIFVHRAS
-4994 NLDGA
+4994 LDGA
-4999 NWEGGTLK
+4999 NWDGSGLK
-5007 EPQAGKRSHLP
+5007 EPQAGRRSNLP

-5038 TLDSQKSRGQVS
+5038 TIESSKRRGEVS
-5050 HTYSLPAYYSA
+5050 HTYALPAYYSA
-5061 ERSSRSLDDLIFH
+5061 ERSSRSLDDQIFH
-5074 MDVTVD
+5074 MDVSVD